1 MENNDKITRLS
12 KFSGKSIKEIFS
24 IIYDTF
30 DWKSE
35 NYESVS
41 GKGSTLKYT
50 QNTRSQLPII
60 CHKYGIKRILDCAC
74 GDFNWMKEIIS
85 NFEYYKGTDVVKLL
99 IESNRKKYKNPGKIE
114 FACVNII
121 NRIENDQQYDA
132 VILKDV
138 LVHLTNSDIKRVIIN
153 LKKSGIKYAF
163 ITNFSDIKENINLK
177 TAGQWRPINL
187 TLEPFNFSNPIEVI
201 KEPSE
206 GYTWFDENENN
217 IKLNDKTLSL
227 WEIQ

>member
-1 MENNDKITRLS
+1 MENGDNITRLS
-12 KFSGKSIKEIFS
+12 KFSGKSIEEIFS

-41 GKGSTLKYT
+41 GEGSTLKYT

-114 FACVNII
+114 FDCVNII

-138 LVHLTNSDIKRVIIN
+138 LVHLTNSDIKKVISN

-177 TAGQWRPINL
+177 TTGQWRPINL

-201 KEPSE
+201 KEPLE
-206 GYTWFDENENN
+206 RYTWFDENGND